1 MNFVIMIK
9 SGDNWLYLNRND
21 SLTDS
26 KFKAKVWKKEQSAHN
41 HFEKI
46 SGKFLGKKWM
56 VSEQ

>member
-9 SGDNWLYLNRND
+9 SGDNWLYLNKND

-41 HFEKI
+41 HFEKLG
-46 SGKFLGKKWM
+46 GKFR
-56 VSEQ
+56 